1 MAGTKIL
8 RSLSFFLLL
17 TLISYFS
24 ESAFTGSLTTA
35 GLTFTIPTLSTL
47 TQTQLIYLTAGGL
60 SKSQHQALSLCNYFS
75 ALCRSWCGCRSGRSC
90 CGLKSPGGYWQ
101 F

>member
-8 RSLSFFLLL
+8 SFLLL
-17 TLISYFS
+17 LSLISYFS
-24 ESAFTGSLTTA
+24 EADFTGTLTTA

-60 SKSQHQALSLCNYFS
+60 SKSQPQ
-75 ALCRSWCGCRSGRSC
+75 
-90 CGLKSPGGYWQ
+90 P
-101 F
+101 